1 MFLLMFA
8 AILGGV
14 ATIILLWP
22 MGEWTAL
29 LWAPLGGSI
38 SAIGAATYLLAQ
50 PVESEQDAEIAPESD
65 RKPAPSTAETP
76 RTGAE

>member
-14 ATIILLWP
+14 ATIVLLWP
-22 MGEWTAL
+22 MGEWIAL

-50 PVESEQDAEIAPESD
+50 PVESEQDTKNAPKRD
-65 RKPAPSTAETP
+65 RNPAPARAETP
-76 RTGAE
+76 LTEGE